1 MFKKFSLVFATAAVL
16 AGGVAMAN
24 TPNGAKPTKE
34 ERQARHAERKAKRLA
49 KFDAN
54 RNGALDPAER
64 DAMRDARVAKRFA
77 RLDADGNGAITL
89 AEMKAAKQARHG
101 KHGGKRHH
109 RGGFNGGQQ

>member
-34 ERQARHAERKAKRLA
+34 ERQARHAERKAKMLE

-54 RNGALDPAER
+54 NNGVLDQAEK
-64 DAMRDARVAKRFA
+64 DAMHDQRITERFA
-77 RLDADGNGAITL
+77 QMDADGNGSITL
-89 AEMKAAKQARHG
+89 AEMKAAKQAHMG

-109 RGGFNGGQQ
+109 RGGFNGGQK

>member
-16 AGGVAMAN
+16 VGGVAMAN

-34 ERQARHAERKAKRLA
+34 ERQARHADRKAKLLA

-54 RNGALDPAER
+54 QNGALDPAEK
-64 DAMRDARVAKRFA
+64 DAMREARVAKRFA
-77 RLDADGNGAITL
+77 KMDADGNGSVTL
-89 AEMKAAKQARHG
+89 AEMKAAKQNRMG

-109 RGGFNGGQQ
+109 RGGFNGGQK

>member
-24 TPNGAKPTKE
+24 TPNAAKPTKE
-34 ERQARHAERKAKRLA
+34 ERQARHAERKAKMLA

-54 RNGALDPAER
+54 QNGVLDQAEKDALHDQ
-64 DAMRDARVAKRFA
+64 RVAKRFA
-77 RLDADGNGAITL
+77 KIDADGNGYITL
-89 AEMKAAKQARHG
+89 AEMKAAQKDHMG

-109 RGGFNGGQQ
+109 RGGFNGGQK